1 MNSLLPFAT
10 ACHHISILHTVP
22 PFLARKPNE
31 GHKLLWAPKSNTE
44 RITCSSWGIPE
55 GQKTNKN
62 TTQHSRASATRLRSL
77 STEPF
82 KDFFMELRV
91 ERTSTTI
98 AGADL

>member
-1 MNSLLPFAT
+1 LGPKIKHRTHNTLVL
-10 ACHHISILHTVP
+10 
-22 PFLARKPNE
+22 
-31 GHKLLWAPKSNTE
+31 GHPGGSE
-44 RITCSSWGIPE
+44 
-55 GQKTNKN
+55 TNKN
-62 TTQHSRASATRLRSL
+62 RTQHSRASATRLRSL